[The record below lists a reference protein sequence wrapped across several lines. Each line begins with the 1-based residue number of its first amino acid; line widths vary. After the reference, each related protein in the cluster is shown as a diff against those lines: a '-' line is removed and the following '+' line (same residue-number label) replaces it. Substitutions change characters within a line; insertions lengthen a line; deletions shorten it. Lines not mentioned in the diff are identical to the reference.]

1 MKYLKKSNKGLKMIR
16 IAYILFLLILLQGC
30 SGNNN
35 QNRSL
40 PVARAGRVT
49 LYYDEIPQQIIE
61 SARTGDSV
69 SVIHNYIS
77 KWARQELLYQKAD
90 ANLAPAQRNNIER
103 HLMETRLDLVIYEY
117 QRMMM
122 LQKMDTVISATELSD
137 YYESNSGAFNLNS
150 NIVKALF
157 IKLPV
162 ETPNLNR
169 IKSLARSTQQKDLQE
184 LESLCFQFAEKFDD
198 FNEQWITFERL
209 LFEMKEQIPDQE
221 NFLRRTG
228 YHEKNDSSS
237 VYLVVIS
244 DYRLRGTL
252 APFDYVKEDIKRII
266 WNNRRLEF
274 IKTLENGIY
283 NEAVKGNGFKIF

>member
-1 MKYLKKSNKGLKMIR
+1 MKYLKKLNKDLKMNR
-16 IAYILFLLILLQGC
+16 IACILFILILLQGC

-35 QNRSL
+35 QNRRV

-49 LYYDEIPQQIIE
+49 LYYDEIPQQIME
-61 SARTGDSV
+61 SAKTGDSV
-69 SVIHNYIS
+69 SVIHNYLN

-90 ANLAPAQRNNIER
+90 ANLAPAQRNSIER

-122 LQKMDTVISATELSD
+122 LQKMDTVISSSELSE
-137 YYESNSGAFNLNS
+137 YYEANSGSFNLNS

-162 ETPNLNR
+162 ETPDLNR
-169 IKSLARSTQQKDLQE
+169 IKYLARSSQQKDMQE

-209 LFEMKEQIPDQE
+209 LFEMKEQVPDQE
-221 NFLRRTG
+221 NFLRRTS
-228 YHEKNDSSS
+228 YYEKNDSSS
-237 VYLVVIS
+237 QYLVVIS

-252 APFDYVKEDIKRII
+252 APFDYVREDIKRII

-274 IKTLENGIY
+274 IQTLENGIY